1 MKPTLKPGIYGY
13 VLALLTLLFLFRV
26 LGQALVVFFS
36 VDWLPPS
43 KEWASGLIPYP
54 ALLTIQ
60 IVMIIVMVKITSDI
74 WRGTG
79 FFAAPRSSWSR
90 FLIGFSI
97 VYAGSMALRYMLA
110 MIFLPE
116 MRWFGGTIPILFHFV
131 LAAFLYIWGKFA
143 AQDAIFARPGD
154 AC

>member
-1 MKPTLKPGIYGY
+1 MYGY

-36 VDWLPPS
+36 VDWLPSS

-60 IVMIIVMVKITSDI
+60 IVMIVVMIKIASDI

-79 FFAAPRSSWSR
+79 FFAATRPSWSR
-90 FLIGFSI
+90 FLIGFSAA
-97 VYAGSMALRYMLA
+97 YAGSMALRYALT

-116 MRWFGGTIPILFHFV
+116 MRWLGGAIPIFFHFV
-131 LAAFLYIWGKFA
+131 LAAFLYLWGRFV
-143 AQDAIFARPGD
+143 ARDTYLQRPNH
-154 AC
+154 A

>member
-1 MKPTLKPGIYGY
+1 MYGY
-13 VLALLTLLFLFRV
+13 VLALLTLLFFFRV

-36 VDWLPPS
+36 VDWLPS
-43 KEWASGLIPYP
+43 RKEWASGLIPYP

-60 IVMIIVMVKITSDI
+60 IVMIVVMIKIASDI
-74 WRGTG
+74 WRSKG
-79 FFAAPRSSWSR
+79 FFAATRPSGSR
-90 FLIGFSI
+90 FLIGLSA
-97 VYAGSMALRYMLA
+97 VYAGSMALRYILA
-110 MIFLPE
+110 MLFLPE

-143 AQDAIFARPGD
+143 ARDAIFARPGD